1 MTSNETERPIGEQT
15 STVVENTAGHDAAEI
30 AVTAVAHPS
39 EDREQASVPETGV
52 PETSAAAT
60 SADKPD
66 SLPGE
71 FLAARRNELR
81 LTLEQVSQR
90 LKLAPRQITA
100 IETNDFASL
109 PGMASVRGFI
119 RSYAKLLELD
129 PVPLL
134 EMIPGGSNPAADPVV
149 LRRPL
154 PSRGFPGRRY
164 GPPSGH
170 RRGALR
176 LSGIALL
183 VLVFVGALAYAAYR
197 HNLVD
202 AGSINVSGVGKLF
215 SSLSGKDAAKNQA
228 SSQPARLPV
237 APATAIAEQKPIDPS
252 HLLEL
257 RLREDAWVEISS
269 LNGNKLVSRLM
280 KAGATEQFDMNEPVI
295 LVVGNANG
303 VDASLRGQ
311 PLNLRAVAR
320 DNVSKLS
327 LK

>member
-1 MTSNETERPIGEQT
+1 MTSNENDQQSLASAT
-15 STVVENTAGHDAAEI
+15 TVVEGMNDAPVADTAAIDALQVSTTQAMTGAIELQPELP
-30 AVTAVAHPS
+30 TA
-39 EDREQASVPETGV
+39 
-52 PETSAAAT
+52 
-60 SADKPD
+60 
-66 SLPGE
+66 LPGE
-71 FLAARRNELR
+71 LLAARRHELR
-81 LTLEQVSQR
+81 WTLEEVSQR

-100 IETNDFASL
+100 LEANDFASL

-129 PVPLL
+129 PVTLL
-134 EMIPGGSNPAADPVV
+134 AMLSNEANPAIDPII

-164 GPPSGH
+164 APPSVH
-170 RRGALR
+170 RRGSRR
-176 LSGIALL
+176 LSGLALL
-183 VLVFVGALAYAAYR
+183 VMVFVGALAFAAYR
-197 HNLVD
+197 HGLPTISVD
-202 AGSINVSGVGKLF
+202 VSGVSTLLDSWKNLAD
-215 SSLSGKDAAKNQA
+215 STTSESTDQPVSASADAA
-228 SSQPARLPV
+228 V
-237 APATAIAEQKPIDPS
+237 AEQKSIDPS
-252 HLLEL
+252 RLLEL
-257 RLREDAWVEISS
+257 KLREDAWVEISA

-280 KAGATEQFDMNEPVI
+280 KAGTTERFDMSEPVV

>member
-1 MTSNETERPIGEQT
+1 MTSNENDQQSLASAT
-15 STVVENTAGHDAAEI
+15 TVVEGMNDAPVADTAAIDALQVSTTQAMTGAIELQPELP
-30 AVTAVAHPS
+30 TA
-39 EDREQASVPETGV
+39 
-52 PETSAAAT
+52 
-60 SADKPD
+60 
-66 SLPGE
+66 LPGE
-71 FLAARRNELR
+71 LLAARRHELR
-81 LTLEQVSQR
+81 WTLEEVSQR

-100 IETNDFASL
+100 LEANDFASL

-129 PVPLL
+129 PVTLL
-134 EMIPGGSNPAADPVV
+134 AMLSNEANPAIDPII

-164 GPPSGH
+164 APPSVH
-170 RRGALR
+170 RRGSRR
-176 LSGIALL
+176 LSGLALL
-183 VLVFVGALAYAAYR
+183 VMVFVGALAFAAYR
-197 HNLVD
+197 HGLPSISVD
-202 AGSINVSGVGKLF
+202 VSGVSTLLDSWKNLAD
-215 SSLSGKDAAKNQA
+215 STTSESTDEPVSASADAA
-228 SSQPARLPV
+228 V
-237 APATAIAEQKPIDPS
+237 AEQKSIDPS
-252 HLLEL
+252 RLLEL
-257 RLREDAWVEISS
+257 KLREDAWVEISA

-280 KAGATEQFDMNEPVI
+280 KAGTTERFDMSEPVV

>member
-1 MTSNETERPIGEQT
+1 MS
-15 STVVENTAGHDAAEI
+15 DAAVADTAAI
-30 AVTAVAHPS
+30 DAQQVSTTQAMTGAV
-39 EDREQASVPETGV
+39 EMQPEL
-52 PETSAAAT
+52 PNA
-60 SADKPD
+60 
-66 SLPGE
+66 LPGE
-71 FLAARRNELR
+71 LLAARRHELR
-81 LTLEQVSQR
+81 WTLEEVSQR

-100 IETNDFASL
+100 LEANDFASL

-119 RSYAKLLELD
+119 RSYARLLELD

-134 EMIPGGSNPAADPVV
+134 GMLSNEANPAIDPII

-164 GPPSGH
+164 APPSVH
-170 RRGALR
+170 RRGSRR
-176 LSGIALL
+176 LSGLALL
-183 VLVFVGALAYAAYR
+183 VMVFVGALAFAAYR
-197 HNLVD
+197 HGLPTISFD
-202 AGSINVSGVGKLF
+202 VSGVSTLLDSWKDLADSTTSE
-215 SSLSGKDAAKNQA
+215 SSDQPVSASADAA
-228 SSQPARLPV
+228 V
-237 APATAIAEQKPIDPS
+237 AEQKSIDPS

-257 RLREDAWVEISS
+257 KLREDAWVEISA

-280 KAGATEQFDMNEPVI
+280 KAGTTERFDMSEPVV

>member
-1 MTSNETERPIGEQT
+1 MTSNENDQQSLASAT
-15 STVVENTAGHDAAEI
+15 TVAEVMSDAAVADTAAI
-30 AVTAVAHPS
+30 DAQQVSTTPSMTGAVEMQPELPTA
-39 EDREQASVPETGV
+39 
-52 PETSAAAT
+52 
-60 SADKPD
+60 
-66 SLPGE
+66 LPGE
-71 FLAARRNELR
+71 LLAARRHELR
-81 LTLEQVSQR
+81 WTLEEVSQR

-100 IETNDFASL
+100 LEANDFASL

-119 RSYAKLLELD
+119 RSYARLLELD

-134 EMIPGGSNPAADPVV
+134 GMLSNEANPAIDPII

-164 GPPSGH
+164 APPSVH
-170 RRGALR
+170 RRGSRR
-176 LSGIALL
+176 LSGLALL
-183 VLVFVGALAYAAYR
+183 VMVFVGALAFAAYR
-197 HNLVD
+197 HGLPTISFD
-202 AGSINVSGVGKLF
+202 VSGVSTLLDSWKDLADSTTSE
-215 SSLSGKDAAKNQA
+215 SSDQPVSASADAA
-228 SSQPARLPV
+228 V
-237 APATAIAEQKPIDPS
+237 AEQKSIDPS
-252 HLLEL
+252 RLLEL
-257 RLREDAWVEISS
+257 KLREDAWVEISA

-280 KAGATEQFDMNEPVI
+280 KAGTTERFDMSEPVV

>member
-1 MTSNETERPIGEQT
+1 MTSNENDQQ
-15 STVVENTAGHDAAEI
+15 SLASATALAEGMNDAAVADTA
-30 AVTAVAHPS
+30 AVDAMQVSTTEAMTAAVKM
-39 EDREQASVPETGV
+39 QPELPT
-52 PETSAAAT
+52 A
-60 SADKPD
+60 
-66 SLPGE
+66 LPGE
-71 FLAARRNELR
+71 LLAARRHELR
-81 LTLEQVSQR
+81 WTLEEVSQR

-100 IETNDFASL
+100 LEANDFASL

-119 RSYAKLLELD
+119 RSYARLLELD

-134 EMIPGGSNPAADPVV
+134 AMLSNEANPAIDPII

-164 GPPSGH
+164 AAPSVH
-170 RRGALR
+170 RRGSRR
-176 LSGIALL
+176 LSGLALL
-183 VLVFVGALAYAAYR
+183 VMVFVGALAFAAYR
-197 HNLVD
+197 HGLPTISFD
-202 AGSINVSGVGKLF
+202 VSGVSTLLDSWKDLAD
-215 SSLSGKDAAKNQA
+215 STTSESTDQPLSASADAA
-228 SSQPARLPV
+228 V
-237 APATAIAEQKPIDPS
+237 AEQKSVDPS
-252 HLLEL
+252 RLLEL
-257 RLREDAWVEISS
+257 KLREDAWVEIST

-280 KAGATEQFDMNEPVI
+280 KAGTTERFDMSEPVV

>member
-1 MTSNETERPIGEQT
+1 MTSNENDQQSLASAT
-15 STVVENTAGHDAAEI
+15 TVVEGTNDAPVADTAAIDALQVSTTQAMTGAIELQPELP
-30 AVTAVAHPS
+30 TA
-39 EDREQASVPETGV
+39 
-52 PETSAAAT
+52 
-60 SADKPD
+60 
-66 SLPGE
+66 LPGE
-71 FLAARRNELR
+71 LLAARRHELR
-81 LTLEQVSQR
+81 WTLEEVSQR

-100 IETNDFASL
+100 LEANDFASL

-129 PVPLL
+129 PVALL
-134 EMIPGGSNPAADPVV
+134 AMLSNEANPAIDPII

-164 GPPSGH
+164 APPSVH
-170 RRGALR
+170 RRGSRR
-176 LSGIALL
+176 LSGLALL
-183 VLVFVGALAYAAYR
+183 VMVFVGALAFAAYR
-197 HNLVD
+197 HGLPTISVD
-202 AGSINVSGVGKLF
+202 VSGMSALLDSWKNLADSTTSESTDQPV
-215 SSLSGKDAAKNQA
+215 SASADAA
-228 SSQPARLPV
+228 V
-237 APATAIAEQKPIDPS
+237 AEQKSIDPTR
-252 HLLEL
+252 LLEL
-257 RLREDAWVEISS
+257 KLREDAWVEISA

-280 KAGATEQFDMNEPVI
+280 KAGTTERFDMSEPVV